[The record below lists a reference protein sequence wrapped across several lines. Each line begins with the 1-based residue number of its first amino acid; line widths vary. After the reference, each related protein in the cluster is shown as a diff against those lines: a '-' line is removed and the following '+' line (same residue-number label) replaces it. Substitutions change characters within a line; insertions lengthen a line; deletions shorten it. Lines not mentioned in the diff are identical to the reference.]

1 MKKLVVPIAVL
12 ALLGGRALLG
22 APPIQQEDAKAKAAS
37 WIAKGD
43 STKALVDGVLAAA
56 VEAGA
61 EKHAVAKDYVTDAS
75 RWMTEGDKSLKAAKE
90 AFAAED
96 YVKAGNVGNMAWQ
109 YYVKSGTAAVLANKL
124 VSGGT

>member
-1 MKKLVVPIAVL
+1 MKKLIIPVAVL
-12 ALLGGRALLG
+12 ALLGGRALMG
-22 APPIQQEDAKAKAAS
+22 APPIQQEDAKTKAAS
-37 WIAKGD
+37 WIANAD
-43 STKALVDGVLAAA
+43 STKALVEGVLAAA

-61 EKHAVAKDYVTDAS
+61 ETHEVAKDNVTDAR

-90 AFAAED
+90 AFEAED

-109 YYVKSGTAAVLANKL
+109 YYVKAGTAAVLANKL

>member
-1 MKKLVVPIAVL
+1 MKKLVLPVAVL

-22 APPIQQEDAKAKAAS
+22 APPLQQEDAKAKAAS
-37 WIAKGD
+37 WIAKAD
-43 STKALVDGVLAAA
+43 STKALVEGVLAAA

-61 EKHAVAKDYVTDAS
+61 EQHAVAKDYVTDAS

-96 YVKAGNVGNMAWQ
+96 YLKAGNLGNMAWQ
-109 YYVKSGTAAVLANKL
+109 YYVKTGTAAVLANKL

>member
-1 MKKLVVPIAVL
+1 MKKLVLPVAVL

-22 APPIQQEDAKAKAAS
+22 APPMQQEDAKAKAAN
-37 WIAKGD
+37 WIEKAD

-61 EKHAVAKDYVTDAS
+61 EQHAVAKDYVTDAS

-96 YVKAGNVGNMAWQ
+96 YLKAGNLGNMAWQ
-109 YYVKSGTAAVLANKL
+109 YYVKTGTAAVLANKL